1 MYCVVLIVSSPQPPK
16 SPVSQ
21 PVTPVKSVSPSPSQT
36 KPIRSSTFSG
46 PHSTT
51 TSPTPAKAQP
61 SPKSTLRRAF
71 ATMKKL
77 GSKKKSR
84 HSKTIEISAPIV
96 LNEDVPGVF
105 TPKETVLCE
114 TVPEVK
120 PAEEQNSAVEE
131 EKSEE
136 AEVTSVAVSE
146 TSTPSRP
153 MSPGYAE
160 PVDALPPEERP
171 IGTPS
176 PIKQTKPGIG
186 YQNFPLSKSGDTLER
201 PKKPPRATKLVKPLQ
216 HSELSPDG
224 ASRRR
229 GEEPT
234 YLQPNED
241 ELTLK
246 VETAL
251 ANLND
256 AEILAEALS
265 RVEQEKLGPL
275 PAIPRSRQVRFQ
287 CENQDVSNKYPGG
300 KQDPPRRPVR
310 VVSPTLINGS
320 GDKGDSKSR
329 PKLPSRPP
337 NTKPSMYSTR
347 ERSHSFESR
356 ALEKKK
362 PPSVRNRSLSSG
374 NVLEKRYNKILK
386 LQLQTLEEMFLSWR
400 DELLPEDS
408 LDLSDTRW
416 SDYEVC
422 GDALAVRCAG
432 AVLLPVKCAMFWE
445 GNKKL
450 LAKVSIVFV
459 SRVLKY

>member
-1 MYCVVLIVSSPQPPK
+1 MYCVALIASSPPPPK

-21 PVTPVKSVSPSPSQT
+21 PVTPVKSFSPSPSQT
-36 KPIRSSTFSG
+36 RPIRSSTFSG

-120 PAEEQNSAVEE
+120 SAEEENSAVEA
-131 EKSEE
+131 EKTEE
-136 AEVTSVAVSE
+136 AEATPVVVSE

-160 PVDALPPEERP
+160 PVDALPPEERSIGAPPP
-171 IGTPS
+171 IM
-176 PIKQTKPGIG
+176 QTKPGIG
-186 YQNFPLSKSGDTLER
+186 YQNFPLSKGGDTLER

-216 HSELSPDG
+216 HNELSPDG
-224 ASRRR
+224 AARRR
-229 GEEPT
+229 DEEPT

-287 CENQDVSNKYPGG
+287 CENSDVSNKSPGD
-300 KQDPPRRPVR
+300 KPDPPSRPVR

-337 NTKPSMYSTR
+337 NTKLSLHSTR

-356 ALEKKK
+356 VLEKKK
-362 PPSVRNRSLSSG
+362 PAVVRNRSLSSG

-422 GDALAVRCAG
+422 GDVLAVRCPG
-432 AVLLPVKCAMFWE
+432 AVLLPVKCAIFWE

-459 SRVLKY
+459 

>member
-1 MYCVVLIVSSPQPPK
+1 MLF
-16 SPVSQ
+16 
-21 PVTPVKSVSPSPSQT
+21 
-36 KPIRSSTFSG
+36 R
-46 PHSTT
+46 
-51 TSPTPAKAQP
+51 
-61 SPKSTLRRAF
+61 
-71 ATMKKL
+71 
-77 GSKKKSR
+77 
-84 HSKTIEISAPIV
+84 
-96 LNEDVPGVF
+96 
-105 TPKETVLCE
+105 
-114 TVPEVK
+114 
-120 PAEEQNSAVEE
+120 
-131 EKSEE
+131 
-136 AEVTSVAVSE
+136 
-146 TSTPSRP
+146 
-153 MSPGYAE
+153 SPGYAE
-160 PVDALPPEERP
+160 PVDALPPEERS
-171 IGTPS
+171 IGAPS
-176 PIKQTKPGIG
+176 PIMQTKPGIG
-186 YQNFPLSKSGDTLER
+186 YQNFPLSKGGDTLER

-216 HSELSPDG
+216 LNQLSPADG
-224 ASRRR
+224 TARRR
-229 GEEPT
+229 DEEPT

-287 CENQDVSNKYPGG
+287 CENSDVLNKSPGD
-300 KQDPPRRPVR
+300 KPDPPTRPVR

-337 NTKPSMYSTR
+337 NTKPSIPSTR
-347 ERSHSFESR
+347 ERSRSFESR
-356 ALEKKK
+356 VLEKKK
-362 PPSVRNRSLSSG
+362 PAAVRNRSLSSG

-416 SDYEVC
+416 CDYEVC
-422 GDALAVRCAG
+422 GDVLAVRCPG
-432 AVLLPVKCAMFWE
+432 AVLVPVKCAMFWE

-450 LAKVSIVFV
+450 LAKVEWVTS
-459 SRVLKY
+459 